1 MTSNKEVVALRCHA
15 ILCRIDF
22 LVCAVNAHTQYFHQY
37 TSPIW
42 NVRHF
47 WHRYLFQMH
56 RIRFTWIDSYC
67 FHLMS
72 SFSSFYHQFLIPDGH
87 EQLDRPDMLSILF
100 TCYICVISTVL
111 KYIVSLQETQP
122 TLPAPES
129 HLLLSI
135 IWIVTNVRVTGLQ

>member
-1 MTSNKEVVALRCHA
+1 MTSNEEVVALRCHA

-37 TSPIW
+37 TSPMW

-72 SFSSFYHQFLIPDGH
+72 SLLEFRSKHSRTGRPLAVLPSRKHGH
-87 EQLDRPDMLSILF
+87 GTQA
-100 TCYICVISTVL
+100 ISM
-111 KYIVSLQETQP
+111 P
-122 TLPAPES
+122 
-129 HLLLSI
+129 
-135 IWIVTNVRVTGLQ
+135 